1 MNRTHTTA
9 LAGLA
14 LLSGLNAQAW
24 DLKLSEN
31 HVIQFHGF
39 ASQGFIQSSD
49 HNYLGE
55 SEDGSFEFN
64 EVGLNATYSPFART
78 RIAVQGFAFDIGN
91 VGEFVP
97 FLDYASLDYTFNDH
111 VGVRV
116 GRVRRPG
123 GIYNH
128 IQDVDL
134 ARTYILLPQG
144 LYDARYRDFSASID
158 GGTIYGN
165 IPLSKAGSLSYEGFG
180 GVMTVSDDGGIARQ
194 LENSFGR
201 SGLPFTSVES
211 GVMGGAQLWWNT
223 PANGLRF
230 GLLGGTIVDLV
241 GIGGPLRNEIDVLF
255 GRVSAEYLWNSWTFQ
270 AEYQNIKSVS
280 DSFFSGFPV
289 GENTSRSD
297 AWFIGAS
304 YRFNRWLEVG
314 TYYSEH
320 YGDTSDR
327 NGDTLTGPGETKS
340 DAYQRDLALSFRFD
354 PTDWWIFKLEGHY
367 IRGTSLLYDDAGNPA
382 ASRDKDGWFLFAA
395 KTTFSF

>member
-49 HNYLGE
+49 YNYLGE

-134 ARTYILLPQG
+134 ARTYVLLPQG
-144 LYDARYRDFSASID
+144 IYDARYRDFSASID
-158 GGTIYGN
+158 GGTLYGN
-165 IPLSKAGSLSYEGFG
+165 IPLGKAGSLAYEGFG
-180 GVMTVSDDGGIARQ
+180 GLMTLSDDGGIAEQFR
-194 LENSFGR
+194 NT
-201 SGLPFTSVES
+201 FTSMVPPATYVGVEN
-211 GVMGGAQLWWNT
+211 GVMAGAQLWWT
-223 PANGLRF
+223 PPVNGLRF
-230 GLLGGTIVDLV
+230 GFMGGTILDL
-241 GIGGPLRNEIDVLF
+241 GGQFTRFGAGFENKIDVLF
-255 GRVSAEYLWNSWTFQ
+255 GRFSAEYQWNAWTFQ
-270 AEYQNIKSVS
+270 TEYQRVKSDTDTTMAGVGLVS
-280 DSFFSGFPV
+280 Q
-289 GENTSRSD
+289 TSNEGD
-297 AWFIGAS
+297 AWYIGAS
-304 YRFNRWLEVG
+304 YRVNSWFEVG
-314 TYYSEH
+314 SYYGEH
-320 YGDTSDR
+320 YANVDDRDANSDSFQ
-327 NGDTLTGPGETKS
+327 K
-340 DAYQRDLALSFRFD
+340 DLALSFRFD

-367 IRGTSLLYDDAGNPA
+367 IRGTSQLQDAVGNVNNPQ
-382 ASRDKDGWFLFAA
+382 SRDGWFLFAA